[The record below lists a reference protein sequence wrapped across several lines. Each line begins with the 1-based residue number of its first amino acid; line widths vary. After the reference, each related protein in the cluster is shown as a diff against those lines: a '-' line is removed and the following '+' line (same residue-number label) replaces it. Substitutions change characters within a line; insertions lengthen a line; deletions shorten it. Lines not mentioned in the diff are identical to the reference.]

1 MRNIIT
7 IVLLVGCVLL
17 GKAQNEADKWL
28 KAVSAQQGIA
38 IEWQE
43 RPTSFAKK
51 GIKSF
56 VGYYKGDFVA
66 SLSVG
71 KSVSGI
77 FNYQGTS
84 YEISDS
90 KGQLVFYKSEQGI
103 CGNEDKEPHRHS
115 AFARPV
121 LAAEEAQPKIA
132 NTQVLR
138 VYRLAIHIPYSTFT
152 TSHFEEKVE
161 KVKAFWAN
169 TEAFLN
175 EMYIRDLGVRF
186 EVVNDE
192 RLIIKDETQETFAR
206 TRNASYVKD
215 NSTIVINKLIGENSY
230 DVGISLVYTSS
241 QKVVSEG
248 WHILKEFISL
258 IPKLMP

>member
-7 IVLLVGCVLL
+7 IGLLIGCVLF
-17 GKAQNEADKWL
+17 GKAQDEADKWL

-71 KSVSGI
+71 KSVSGS

-90 KGQLVFYKSEQGI
+90 KGKLVFYKSEQGI
-103 CGNEDKEPHRHS
+103 CGN
-115 AFARPV
+115 
-121 LAAEEAQPKIA
+121 
-132 NTQVLR
+132 
-138 VYRLAIHIPYSTFT
+138 
-152 TSHFEEKVE
+152 
-161 KVKAFWAN
+161 
-169 TEAFLN
+169 
-175 EMYIRDLGVRF
+175 
-186 EVVNDE
+186 
-192 RLIIKDETQETFAR
+192 
-206 TRNASYVKD
+206 
-215 NSTIVINKLIGENSY
+215 
-230 DVGISLVYTSS
+230 
-241 QKVVSEG
+241 
-248 WHILKEFISL
+248 
-258 IPKLMP
+258 

>member
-1 MRNIIT
+1 MLFRS
-7 IVLLVGCVLL
+7 VGCILF
-17 GKAQNEADKWL
+17 GKAQNEVSKWL
-28 KAVSAQQGIA
+28 KMISAQQGIA

-43 RPTSFAKK
+43 RPTSLIKE

-71 KSVSGI
+71 KSVSGS

-103 CGNEDKEPHRHS
+103 CGNQDKEAHRHS
-115 AFARPV
+115 AHARPV

-138 VYRLAIHIPYSTFT
+138 VYRLAMHIPYSTFT

-175 EMYIRDLGVRF
+175 EMYLRDLGVRF

-192 RLIIKDETQETFAR
+192 RLIIKDENQETFAR

-215 NSTIVINKLIGENSY
+215 NSTIVINKFIEENSY
-230 DVGISLVYTSS
+230 DVGISSREIGRASCRERV
-241 QKVVSEG
+241 
-248 WHILKEFISL
+248 
-258 IPKLMP
+258 